1 MDYFALVK
9 EAKSLSASGGAKFKL
24 ALLAE
29 CSTQHLVPAL
39 KALFAREGVDV
50 SLYEGPY
57 GAIRQETLDPASGL
71 YAFKPDAIAILSDA
85 RALRE
90 PYSRTEEGAEA
101 FAARSADAMIA
112 VWRAIESRCPA
123 VILQATLPV
132 PYERLFGN
140 FDEKAARSLPA
151 AVRRLNRALVDGSGG
166 NVQICDLDSLASF
179 LGLGRWF
186 DQKLWALAKAPC
198 SFECLPSLAKAL
210 VDATRP
216 QRGRVVKCVV
226 TDLDNTLWG
235 GTIGD
240 DGLEGI
246 KLGHGDE
253 GEGYLELQRYL
264 LALKRRGILLAVCSR
279 NDEKTALEPFEKHP
293 EMALK
298 RADISVFVANWTSK
312 AENLKSIREALDIG
326 FDSMVFLDDDAFER
340 NLIRAA
346 LPEVAVPELPED
358 AADYVKALCELNL
371 FEAGSFTEEDRARA
385 GLYAAQEVRRSKQ
398 AAFTSPEDY
407 LRSLNMKIT
416 VARFDAFH
424 LPRVAQL
431 TSRSNQFNLTTKR
444 YAEGECAAFM
454 KDETG
459 CFPFYVTLKD
469 DLGDSGLIAAAILL
483 YKDDALEID
492 QWLMSCR
499 VLMRGV
505 EEHMMNAAVAHARAK
520 GLKTVKGRFVPT
532 AKNAMVRD
540 FFGRFGFVK
549 TAERPDGSVDW
560 SLDAARYE
568 PKPVFFAEQAGAA
581 GHG

>member
-9 EAKSLSASGGAKFKL
+9 EAKLAAPQGAKFRL

-29 CSTQHLVPAL
+29 CSTQHLAPAL
-39 KALFAREGVDV
+39 KALFAREGVAV
-50 SLYEGPY
+50 ELYEGPY
-57 GAIRQETLDPASGL
+57 GAIRQETLDPKSGL

-90 PYSRTEEGAEA
+90 RFSRDDKGAEA
-101 FAARSADAMIA
+101 FAAGAAGDMIS
-112 VWRAIESRCPA
+112 VWRAIESRSAA

-151 AVRRLNRALVDGSGG
+151 AARRINRALVDASGG
-166 NVQICDLDSLASF
+166 NVRICDLDSLASY

-198 SFECLPSLAKAL
+198 SFECLPLLARAL

-216 QRGRVVKCVV
+216 QRGRAVKCVV

-253 GEGYLELQRYL
+253 GEAYLELQRFL
-264 LALKRRGILLAVCSR
+264 LALKQRGILLAVCSR

-298 RADISVFVANWTSK
+298 RSDFAAFVANWTSK
-312 AENLKSIREALDIG
+312 AEGLKAIREALNIG

-358 AADYVKALCELNL
+358 AADFVKALCELNL

-385 GLYAAQEVRRSKQ
+385 GQYAAQEVRRSKQ
-398 AAFTSPEDY
+398 AAFTSPEGY

-454 KDETG
+454 KDEAG
-459 CFPFYVTLKD
+459 CYPFYVTLKD
-469 DLGDSGLIAAAILL
+469 DLGDSGLVAAAILL
-483 YKDDALEID
+483 YKGDALEID

-505 EEHMMNAAVAHARAK
+505 EEHMMNFAVALAKAK
-520 GLKTVKGRFVPT
+520 GLKTIKGRYVPT
-532 AKNAMVRD
+532 AKNGMVRD

-549 TAERPDGSVDW
+549 TAERPDGSADW

-568 PKPVFFAEQAGAA
+568 PKPVYFAEQAGAA

>member
-9 EAKSLSASGGAKFKL
+9 EAKALSASGGAKFKL
-24 ALLAE
+24 ALLGD
-29 CSTQHLVPAL
+29 CSTQHLAPLL
-39 KALFAREGVDV
+39 KALFAREDV
-50 SLYEGPY
+50 AVELYEAPF

-90 PYSRTEEGAEA
+90 PFSRSDEGSEA
-101 FAARSADAMIA
+101 FASRASGDMIA
-112 VWRAIESRCPA
+112 TWRAIESRSKA

-140 FDEKAARSLPA
+140 LDEKAARSLPA
-151 AVRRLNRALVDGSGG
+151 AVRRLNRMLVEAAGGS
-166 NVQICDLDSLASF
+166 VRICDLDSLASYQ
-179 LGLGRWF
+179 GLGRWF
-186 DQKLWALAKAPC
+186 DQKLWTLAKAPC
-198 SFECLPSLAKAL
+198 SFECLPHLAKAL

-253 GEGYLELQRYL
+253 GEAFLELQRFL
-264 LALKRRGILLAVCSR
+264 LALKRRGILLAACSR

-293 EMALK
+293 EMVLK
-298 RADISVFVANWTSK
+298 CADFAAFAANWTSK
-312 AENLKSIREALDIG
+312 AENLKAIREALNIG
-326 FDSMVFLDDDAFER
+326 FDSMVFLDDDSFER

-346 LPEVAVPELPED
+346 LPEVIVPELPED
-358 AADYVKALCELNL
+358 AADCVKALCELNL

-385 GLYAAQEVRRSKQ
+385 GRYEAQALRRSKQ

-407 LRSLNMKIT
+407 LRSLNMRIT

-444 YAEGECAAFM
+444 YAEGDCAAFM
-454 KDETG
+454 KDEAG

-469 DLGDSGLIAAAILL
+469 DLGDSGLVAAAILL

-520 GLKTVKGRFVPT
+520 GLKTVRGRYVPT

-549 TAERPDGSVDW
+549 TEERPDGSADW

-568 PKPVFFAEQAGAA
+568 PKPVFFAEQAGAPA
-581 GHG
+581 HG